1 MIIYGYSCWELHACL
16 TLGGYPLTL
25 LTMCSVVPLTMHVLF
40 GEVLCLH
47 DDAWFY
53 DIACVGSLK

>member
-1 MIIYGYSCWELHACL
+1 
-16 TLGGYPLTL
+16 
-25 LTMCSVVPLTMHVLF
+25 LF

-53 DIACVGSLK
+53 DIVCVGPLK

>member
-1 MIIYGYSCWELHACL
+1 
-16 TLGGYPLTL
+16 
-25 LTMCSVVPLTMHVLF
+25 LF

-53 DIACVGSLK
+53 DIVCVGSLK